1 MLTFFEIVEK
11 MTFGTN
17 FVVPKYKGFSFRPYG
32 FLVLA
37 NKSVLFDDI
46 SWIWC
51 FWYQLYKVLS
61 S

>member
-1 MLTFFEIVEK
+1 MKK
-11 MTFGTN
+11 MTFGTT